1 MIISLYEAMRKHHKI
16 NTSELGWIGDFNPK
30 MHGLFEKLG
39 AKTTKVHRT
48 YKINIAD
55 H

>member
-1 MIISLYEAMRKHHKI
+1 MAAAKVVQPNAKYTDFEM
-16 NTSELGWIGDFNPK
+16 NWIGDFNPK

-48 YKINIAD
+48 YRLEL
-55 H
+55 